1 MKRRR
6 KMKKLI
12 ALLMAIA
19 ILSTI
24 TVPAQAASVPAKVY
38 KAAENCINENNRC
51 IVVDNAAGKM
61 YLLKK
66 CKGKWEV
73 KKSFKCTVGDYINPR
88 KHYYL
93 LRNKDTDK
101 LAYKEGAKT
110 FWYGMYIDCYEE
122 APIRT
127 MRIHSYGEKG
137 GRTYK
142 TVRHNPNG
150 IGCCIDNAY
159 HIWKYYG
166 NGTAIMGV

>member
-1 MKRRR
+1 
-6 KMKKLI
+6 MKKFI
-12 ALLMAIA
+12 ALLMALMVMA
-19 ILSTI
+19 SI

-51 IVVDNAAGKM
+51 IVIDNSAGKI

-73 KKSFKCTVGDYINPR
+73 KKSFKCTNGDYINPR
-88 KHYYL
+88 KHYHL

-101 LAYKEGAKT
+101 LAYKEGNKT

-122 APIRT
+122 VQIRT
-127 MRIHSYGEKG
+127 IRIHSYGEKG

-159 HIWKYYG
+159 YIWRHYT
-166 NGTAIMGV
+166 NGTAVMGV